1 MDFDVR
7 HLESEGQPLESERRP
22 LEFGS
27 LGDAEDLRILRVGV
41 LICGFLWIHLR
52 STDPQP
58 QILRS
63 TDPQPHTLR
72 SSASDLRRARAF
84 ARHKRA
90 LWFSHRNLET
100 WKPGKRFPGF
110 QVSQVS
116 RFPSF
121 PRNLGKPRKPGNL
134 GTWEPGNL
142 ENLETWKIMWPR
154 RRW

>member
-1 MDFDVR
+1 MVQ
-7 HLESEGQPLESERRP
+7 SQK
-22 LEFGS
+22 
-27 LGDAEDLRILRVGV
+27 RVKDND
-41 LICGFLWIHLR
+41 
-52 STDPQP
+52 S
-58 QILRS
+58 
-63 TDPQPHTLR
+63 
-72 SSASDLRRARAF
+72 
-84 ARHKRA
+84 

-154 RRW
+154 HRAPARPGAGEHRPWGRSNILIGAAQASPVRGFFASRSARRSSNSRRLLILTSPMSGN